1 MNYFKRLFQLINYF
15 KIKFF
20 YKVPNVLSRE
30 NTLKQLINSN
40 KSLARYG
47 DGELNMINY
56 YNIGFQNYDQKL
68 SNRLKEIILS
78 LNDDCYIAIPESLN
92 SLKNF
97 KLKAKLAWMQLI
109 GGHFK
114 YYNKYLI
121 KDIYLNSQITRP
133 YLDYKT
139 SIDLEAYFQEFKK
152 IWLNKRIL
160 IVEGEYSRL
169 GLGNDLFDN
178 VHCCK
183 RLITLSKNAFS
194 KYDEIY
200 EYIILNKTNYDLI
213 LIALGPTATV
223 LAYDL
228 SKDIRALDLGHFDIE
243 YEWFKNKV
251 TKKENVKGR
260 VINEVINSNLEELD
274 YKLLKKYQDQIIYRI
289 L

>member
-15 KIKFF
+15 KIKFI
-20 YKVPNVLSRE
+20 YKKPNVLSRE

-78 LNDDCYIAIPESLN
+78 INEDCYIAIPESLN
-92 SLKNF
+92 SLKAF
-97 KLKAKLAWMQLI
+97 KLKSKLAWMQLI

-121 KDIYLNSQITRP
+121 KDVYLNSQITRP

-139 SIDLEAYFQEFKK
+139 SIDLESFFKDFKK
-152 IWLNKRIL
+152 IWSNKRIL

-178 VHCCK
+178 VHSCN

-243 YEWFKNKV
+243 YEWFKNKA

-274 YKLLKKYQDQIIYRI
+274 YELLKKYQNQIIRRI